1 MKRGYVPIGYTCI
14 GPRESELALMSLRK
28 RSVKTFESCLEA
40 IEKGDRI
47 KKKKL
52 SGKNIEKHRRFSNL
66 WCS

>member
-47 KKKKL
+47 KKKTFRK
-52 SGKNIEKHRRFSNL
+52 KHRKT
-66 WCS
+66 